1 MKNLVGRLAG
11 KESRPPEPSPATS
24 GHGQPPRQEPS
35 HKSAVEVRQVEQ
47 ERGLAEGKS
56 RGRKRRGGRSQPVA
70 PAWTPDEFQVAP
82 KEGETRFHDLGFHYC
97 SPIQASILPHTL
109 QGHDAIGKAQTGTGK
124 TAAFLITI
132 FNDLL
137 CNPVEGER
145 FVGEPRAL
153 VIAPTR
159 ELVMQIA
166 ADAEDLGKY
175 TGLQVA
181 IRMLKT

>member
-11 KESRPPEPSPATS
+11 RESHSQEPSPATS

-35 HKSAVEVRQVEQ
+35 HKSAADNRQAEA
-47 ERGLAEGKS
+47 ESGSSEGKA
-56 RGRKRRGGRSQPVA
+56 RGRRRGGRSRQKES
-70 PAWTPDEFQVAP
+70 AWTPDDFQVEA
-82 KEGETRFHDLGFHYC
+82 KEGETRFHDLGLRDEIMHGIADLGFQYC
-97 SPIQASILPHTL
+97 SPIQGAVLPHTL

-137 CNPVEGER
+137 GNPVEGER

-153 VIAPTR
+153 VIACLLYTSD
-159 ELVMQIA
+159 A
-166 ADAEDLGKY
+166 ADDFA
-175 TGLQVA
+175 VV
-181 IRMLKT
+181 